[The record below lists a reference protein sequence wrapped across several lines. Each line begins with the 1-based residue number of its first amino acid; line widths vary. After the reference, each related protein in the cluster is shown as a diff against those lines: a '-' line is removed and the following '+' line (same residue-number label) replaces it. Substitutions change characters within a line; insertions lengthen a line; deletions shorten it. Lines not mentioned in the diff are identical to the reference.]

1 MDAPNITFQEFWG
14 GMQPFVKVF
23 DIAIA
28 SIMGLSML
36 YRIFRCIEK
45 KAKIS
50 YSQIEEVGNE
60 PPLIVELL
68 NNMEKLKPT
77 RFTSHHLNVATS
89 NFTHKLGAGGFGEVY
104 KGSLP
109 NGNSVAVKVLK
120 GSSDEQIEAQFIAEV
135 STIGRT
141 NHVNLVRLIGF
152 CVGNTIRAL
161 KGKLG
166 FDKLSKIAIG
176 LAKGIAYL
184 HEDCQDRMIHY
195 DIKPGYIL
203 LDQNFSPKV
212 ADFGLAKLCNRDATH
227 VTMTIGRGTP
237 GYAAPELGMPCPVT
251 HKCDVYS
258 YGMLLFEIAG
268 RKRNWRWVWNN
279 LERGEMEEIVKS
291 CEIEEEDSEILER
304 MIMVAVWC
312 VQYKPELRPCMSSV
326 VKMLEGGIEN
336 ILPPNPFA
344 HLRTEEET
352 IVDSQQFGGTFEKE
366 PYSETTPIMSKFEI
380 TVASS

>member
-1 MDAPNITFQEFWG
+1 
-14 GMQPFVKVF
+14 
-23 DIAIA
+23 
-28 SIMGLSML
+28 MGLSML

-120 GSSDEQIEAQFIAEV
+120 GSSDEQIEAQFIAE
-135 STIGRT
+135 
-141 NHVNLVRLIGF
+141 
-152 CVGNTIRAL
+152 
-161 KGKLG
+161 
-166 FDKLSKIAIG
+166 LSKIAIG
-176 LAKGIAYL
+176 MAKGIAYL

-251 HKCDVYS
+251 HKEEEELEVS
-258 YGMLLFEIAG
+258 LPESQEWFL
-268 RKRNWRWVWNN
+268 RWVWNN

-344 HLRTEEET
+344 HL
-352 IVDSQQFGGTFEKE
+352 
-366 PYSETTPIMSKFEI
+366 
-380 TVASS
+380 VARPSVMDW